1 MDEYRKRADVA
12 EARILRL
19 EEDNTRLQRENERY
33 RDQVDSL
40 TDRLQDTERILRE
53 ERTAREDTT
62 DALARMKANFERA
75 EDQLAR

>member
-1 MDEYRKRADVA
+1 
-12 EARILRL
+12 
-19 EEDNTRLQRENERY
+19 
-33 RDQVDSL
+33 VDSL